1 LADTSFHSLCFPGVA
16 VFIAVNCVSAY
27 DQNLTLYPIFPNRV
41 SGKVLTINFH
51 ETVPHFNSSEEA
63 VLFQRKILYLM
74 LIICAVALS
83 APPGVLAQQ
92 NYAVITQDGV
102 GMKTRDGV
110 KLYADIYRP
119 KAEGKFPVILM
130 RTPYDKSTGWAVGP
144 AFEMATHGY
153 VVIVQDVRGRYT
165 SEGEWYPFRHESE
178 DGYDTIEWAAA
189 LPFSNGKVGMT
200 GGSYVGATQMLSAI
214 AHPPH
219 LAGICP
225 VVTASNYHD
234 GWTYQSGAL
243 EQWFDQNWATQLAT
257 NTMWRLIAK
266 NTNALLGAPVLPLT
280 HYPAFN
286 YAALPAGADATAEI
300 APYYLDW
307 LAHPSYD
314 EYWKQW
320 SIEERFSDIRVPAL
334 HIGGWY
340 DIFLAG
346 TLRNYMGIKAHG
358 GSEEARKGQ
367 RLLIQIGGHAGFGRR
382 IGDVEFGD
390 EALKFSSTQV
400 VLDWYDYLFKDVQNE
415 FATEGASAGKPVH
428 IFVMGVN
435 KYQEE
440 SDWPPPQAKTTR
452 YFLHSGGSANSL
464 VGDGGL
470 STTPPKKEMADK
482 FTYDPANPVTTIG
495 GSLCCDAEHYEPGPR
510 DQRAD
515 ENRNDVLVYSTK
527 AVGEDMEVTGPVTL
541 EVWVKSTAV
550 DTDFTAKLVDVSPDG
565 FAMNL
570 TDGILRMR
578 YRDSQERPTL
588 MNPGQIYKISV
599 DLWATSNVFKKG
611 HVLRLDVSSSNFPRF
626 DRNLNT
632 GAEQATSRD
641 FISATNTILHDAE
654 HPSALL
660 LPVMGAAGATAQ

>member
-1 LADTSFHSLCFPGVA
+1 LPYTSFHRLFCLAQQFLKCFKYGSVYRQKPVLYA
-16 VFIAVNCVSAY
+16 IFLSHVN
-27 DQNLTLYPIFPNRV
+27 
-41 SGKVLTINFH
+41 GKVLAINFH
-51 ETVPHFNSSEEA
+51 EVLPHFNSSEEA
-63 VLFQRKILYLM
+63 ILFQRKILHVM
-74 LIICAVALS
+74 LVICAVGLLGAR
-83 APPGVLAQQ
+83 GVRAQQ

-119 KAEGKFPVILM
+119 KADGKFPVILM

-266 NTNALLGAPVLPLT
+266 NTNALLGVRVLPLT
-280 HYPAFN
+280 QYPAFN
-286 YAALPAGADATAEI
+286 YAALPVGADATAQI

-314 EYWKQW
+314 EYWKPW
-320 SIEERFSDIRVPAL
+320 SIEEHFSDIRVPAL

-340 DIFLAG
+340 DIFLGG

-358 GSEEARKGQ
+358 GSEEARSGQ

-390 EALKFSSTQV
+390 EALKFSSTRV
-400 VLDWYDYLFKDVQNE
+400 VLDWYDYLFKGVQNE
-415 FATEGASAGKPVH
+415 FATEGPGAGKPVH
-428 IFVMGVN
+428 IFVMGAN

-440 SDWPPPQAKTTR
+440 SDWPPPQAKSIR

-464 VGDGGL
+464 GGDGGL
-470 STTPPKKEMADK
+470 STTPPRKETADK
-482 FTYDPANPVTTIG
+482 FMYDPANPVTTIG

-527 AVGEDMEVTGPVTL
+527 ALGEDMEVTGPVTL

-578 YRDSQERPTL
+578 YRDSQEKPTL

-611 HVLRLDVSSSNFPRF
+611 HMLRLEVSSSNFPRF